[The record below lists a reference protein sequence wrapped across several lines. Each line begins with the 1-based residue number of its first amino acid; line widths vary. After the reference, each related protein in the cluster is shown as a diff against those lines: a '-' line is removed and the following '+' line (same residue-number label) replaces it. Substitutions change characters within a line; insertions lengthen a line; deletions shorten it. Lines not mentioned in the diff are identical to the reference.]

1 MGLCSL
7 SGSRA
12 VPTKRQESFSLRECW
27 HPCFQL
33 DIKTDNILME
43 FFEDSAQKERFLARA
58 EDGVSIKQSQ
68 KPRKGYHP
76 R

>member
-1 MGLCSL
+1 M
-7 SGSRA
+7 
-12 VPTKRQESFSLRECW
+12 ES
-27 HPCFQL
+27 
-33 DIKTDNILME
+33 
-43 FFEDSAQKERFLARA
+43 FEDSAQKERFLARA